1 MHNIFS
7 TTVTASAYSQARQKL
22 LHTAYIEI
30 NQDTLNGYY
39 ENDPDSEFKRER
51 FLGYRLIAGD
61 GSVII
66 LPGNKDVTD
75 KFGSTKIKNN
85 IDRDL
90 GTYTSGLFMCHY
102 DVLNNLA
109 IDCKLEHCKT
119 YEVNSAIASFDNFS
133 EDDLLIYDRG
143 FASYKILATLIK
155 NNKSYLIRFPTATF
169 KAVQEMFSDSGPW
182 SREITLK
189 VPKDQKSLIK
199 ELELPEEITV
209 RFVKVILSTGEVE
222 VLATSLR
229 NNEITQDDFKDLYN
243 RRWGVES
250 YFLKIKSRL
259 SLENFTGKSV
269 ESIMQDFWSTI
280 YISNLE
286 TVLTEDVNT
295 ELKKKNNNSN
305 KSNKK
310 QAVNKA
316 VSFNVIKTMAFDLL
330 YSNYDTDETLKKMLK
345 LFVTNPVIKRPE
357 REVKRYKTSA
367 RTSLNFQKRKRK
379 HVY

>member
-7 TTVTASAYSQARQKL
+7 ETVTASAYSQARQKL

-30 NQDTLNGYY
+30 NQDTLDGYY
-39 ENDPDSEFKRER
+39 ENDPESEFKRER
-51 FLGYRLIAGD
+51 YLGYRLIAGD

-66 LPGNKDVTD
+66 LPGNKEVTE
-75 KFGSTKIKNN
+75 KFGSTKIKNGT
-85 IDRDL
+85 DKYL

-119 YEVNSAIASFDNFS
+119 YEVNAAIESFKNFNK
-133 EDDLLIYDRG
+133 DDLLIYDRG
-143 FASYKILATLIK
+143 FASYKMLATLIK
-155 NNKSYLIRFPTATF
+155 NNKSFLIRFPTATF
-169 KAVQEMFSDSGPW
+169 KAVQEMFSDTGPW

-189 VPKDQKSLIK
+189 VPRDQKPLIQ
-199 ELELPEEITV
+199 ELGLPKEITV
-209 RFVKVILSTGEVE
+209 RFVKVILCTGEIE

-229 NNEITQDDFKDLYN
+229 DIELTQDDFKELYN
-243 RRWGVES
+243 KRWGVES
-250 YFLKIKSRL
+250 FFLKIKSRL

-295 ELKKKNNNSN
+295 ELKMKKDKAHRTN
-305 KSNKK
+305 KE
-310 QAVNKA
+310 QMVNKA

-330 YSNYDTDETLKKMLK
+330 YSKDDTDKTLEKMLK
-345 LFVTNPVIKRPE
+345 LFITNPVIKRPE

-367 RTSLNFQKRKRK
+367 RKSLNFQKRACK
-379 HVY
+379 HVF